1 MPGTVLNTL
10 HTLSCLLIRAT
21 HRSRHQ
27 YLPFLGEETSLELSN
42 LSSVTHK
49 EAGEWNSASGP
60 FQLDVTAMSFL
71 SNPANK

>member
-1 MPGTVLNTL
+1 MPGAVLNTL
-10 HTLSCLLIRAT
+10 RTLSCLLIRAT
-21 HRSRHQ
+21 QRSRHQ
-27 YLPFLGEETSLELSN
+27 YLPFLDEETSLEL
-42 LSSVTHK
+42 THK